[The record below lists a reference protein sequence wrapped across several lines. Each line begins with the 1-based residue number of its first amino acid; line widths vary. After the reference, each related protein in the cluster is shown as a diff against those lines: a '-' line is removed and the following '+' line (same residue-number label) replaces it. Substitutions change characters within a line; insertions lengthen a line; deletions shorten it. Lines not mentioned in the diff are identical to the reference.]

1 MAAGAVQA
9 TAAPSVL
16 LVDDDER
23 FRATL
28 ARAFARRGWDVREAG
43 TVDDAIALARASAP
57 RYAVVDLALPDG
69 DGIAVVRSI
78 LGIHA
83 ATRIVLLTGF
93 ASVATAISAIHSGA
107 VHYLSKTADVGDIIA
122 ALERGP
128 DPAAPPVVVPS
139 LDRVEWEHIQR
150 VVQACDGN
158 VTRAAKLL
166 DIHRRSLQRKLR
178 RYPKSR

>member
-1 MAAGAVQA
+1 MTASATPA

-28 ARAFARRGWDVREAG
+28 ARAFVRRGWDVREAG
-43 TVDDAIALARASAP
+43 NVDGAISAARASAP
-57 RYAVVDLALPDG
+57 SYAVVDLALPDG

-78 LGIHA
+78 LGIEPA
-83 ATRIVLLTGF
+83 MRVVLLTGF

-107 VHYLSKTADVGDIIA
+107 VHYLSKPADVGDIIA

-128 DPAAPPVVVPS
+128 EPAPPVVVPS

-178 RYPKSR
+178 RYPKAR

>member
-1 MAAGAVQA
+1 VTDTSA
-9 TAAPSVL
+9 TASVL

-28 ARAFARRGWDVREAG
+28 ARAFARRGWHVREAG
-43 TVDDAIALARASAP
+43 SVAEAIASTSAAAP
-57 RYAVVDLALPDG
+57 AYAVVDLALPDG
-69 DGIAVVRSI
+69 DGISVVRSM
-78 LGIHA
+78 LALQPGI
-83 ATRIVLLTGF
+83 RIVLLTGF

-107 VHYLSKTADVGDIIA
+107 VHYLSKPADVSDIIA
-122 ALERGP
+122 ALEQGP
-128 DPAAPPVVVPS
+128 ESATPPVVVPS

-178 RYPKSR
+178 RYPKPR

>member
-1 MAAGAVQA
+1 
-9 TAAPSVL
+9 
-16 LVDDDER
+16 
-23 FRATL
+23 
-28 ARAFARRGWDVREAG
+28 
-43 TVDDAIALARASAP
+43 
-57 RYAVVDLALPDG
+57 
-69 DGIAVVRSI
+69 VRSI
-78 LGIHA
+78 LGIDA

-93 ASVATAISAIHSGA
+93 ASVATAISAIVSGA
-107 VHYLSKTADVGDIIA
+107 VHYLSKPADVGDIIA

-128 DPAAPPVVVPS
+128 EPAAPPVVVPS

>member
-1 MAAGAVQA
+1 MAPS
-9 TAAPSVL
+9 APSVL

-28 ARAFARRGWDVREAG
+28 VRAFQRRSWQVREAA
-43 TVDDAIALARASAP
+43 TASAALELS
-57 RYAVVDLALPDG
+57 RAQRSDYAVVDLALPDG
-69 DGIAVVRSI
+69 DGVSLVRDI
-78 LGIHA
+78 LGLDA

-93 ASVATAISAIHSGA
+93 ASVATAIAAIHCGA
-107 VHYLSKTADVGDIIA
+107 VHYLSKPADVTDIIA

-128 DPAAPPVVVPS
+128 ETAAPPVVVPS

-150 VVQACDGN
+150 VVLACDGN

-178 RYPKSR
+178 RYPKLR